1 MWLLFAVGASVF
13 WGITY
18 VINEQ
23 VYKHISVLSS
33 IAITLAASGL
43 FVGLVALATG
53 TFGKD
58 IATLSASPK
67 VLWLLIA
74 GIAVLTIAELLIG
87 FSIVGKN
94 ATIAGLIEISY
105 PLFIVLFSYLL
116 FKESNLSVATVVGG
130 AFVFIGVG
138 VIYAFNR

>member
-33 IAITLAASGL
+33 IAITLAVSGL
-43 FVGLVALATG
+43 FVGLVALGTG
-53 TFGKD
+53 TFSRD

-67 VLWLLIA
+67 VLWLLLA
-74 GIAVLTIAELLIG
+74 GIVVLTVAELLIG

-130 AFVFIGVG
+130 AFVFVGVG
-138 VIYAFNR
+138 IIYVFNR

>member
-1 MWLLFAVGASVF
+1 MWLIFALGASVF

-33 IAITLAASGL
+33 ITITLVASGL
-43 FVGLVALATG
+43 LVGLVALGTG
-53 TFGKD
+53 ALGKD
-58 IATLSASPK
+58 VAVLGASPK
-67 VLWLLIA
+67 ILWLVI
-74 GIAVLTIAELLIG
+74 GGVVVLTIAELLIG

-105 PLFIVLFSYLL
+105 PLFIVLFSYLI
-116 FKESNLSVATVVGG
+116 FRESNLTLATIVGG
-130 AFVFIGVG
+130 AFVFVGVG
-138 VIYAFNR
+138 IIYAFNR